1 MKQNATRDLLLETTI
16 KLLREHDN
24 PGNITIRDIT
34 DRAGVNVSLV
44 NYHFGSKDNLISEI
58 DMFDSALQE
67 MREKLVNND
76 REGLEEMF
84 RLSTKRREA
93 FDKK

>member
-1 MKQNATRDLLLETTI
+1 MSRPTH
-16 KLLREHDN
+16 LRSC
-24 PGNITIRDIT
+24 I
-34 DRAGVNVSLV
+34 NVQ
-44 NYHFGSKDNLISEI
+44 D
-58 DMFDSALQE
+58 
-67 MREKLVNND
+67 MREKLVRDD

>member
-1 MKQNATRDLLLETTI
+1 
-16 KLLREHDN
+16 
-24 PGNITIRDIT
+24 
-34 DRAGVNVSLV
+34 
-44 NYHFGSKDNLISEI
+44 
-58 DMFDSALQE
+58 MFDSALQE